1 MISIAQCMIIKDQSS
16 FLSNDIFAAMKI
28 LSGSAFKLY
37 MFLLMYP
44 EQKFKYERLLFVE
57 SCGNNKTSA
66 NRAFT
71 ELVELG
77 FLKEQAFQNYIFYNR
92 GAK

>member
-1 MISIAQCMIIKDQSS
+1 
-16 FLSNDIFAAMKI
+16 MKI

-37 MFLLMYP
+37 TFLLMYP

-57 SCGNNKTSA
+57 SCGSNKTSA

-77 FLKEQAFQNYIFYNR
+77 FLKE
-92 GAK
+92 